1 MKLYNLN
8 LSNSWFSLLLFFSMP
23 AIGCKSNRTSNV
35 ITKDLEL
42 RDGKEQ
48 ANRHI
53 LLGGKEFAQI
63 SEVGSANGNV
73 GINQP
78 NPQYSLDVNGTG
90 SFNAALILSKV
101 SASFNFGSD
110 AAAAAGGVPLGGL
123 YRNGN
128 AIQIRIT

>member
-1 MKLYNLN
+1 MSPG
-8 LSNSWFSLLLFFSMP
+8 SNNIIIGTSVTVPKGYKNGINIGGLIFGSGSYFS
-23 AIGCKSNRTSNV
+23 TS
-35 ITKDLEL
+35 TM
-42 RDGKEQ
+42 
-48 ANRHI
+48 
-53 LLGGKEFAQI
+53 I
-63 SEVGSANGNV
+63 SGSANGNV

>member
-23 AIGCKSNRTSNV
+23 AIGCKSNMTSNV

-73 GINQP
+73 RTVYISEDNHRSSISLTLDTNNRIIAVGWAAKDDLGDYIQQGFGIGT
-78 NPQYSLDVNGTG
+78 NGKLTE
-90 SFNAALILSKV
+90 I
-101 SASFNFGSD
+101 
-110 AAAAAGGVPLGGL
+110 PWE
-123 YRNGN
+123 
-128 AIQIRIT
+128 